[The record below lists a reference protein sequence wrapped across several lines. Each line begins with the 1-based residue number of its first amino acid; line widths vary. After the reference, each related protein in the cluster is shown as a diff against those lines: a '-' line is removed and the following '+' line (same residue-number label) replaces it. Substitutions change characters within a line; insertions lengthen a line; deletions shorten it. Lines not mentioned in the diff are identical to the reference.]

1 MQIHEARCP
10 MSAMNDI
17 QGTTP
22 PGDTPPPH
30 PWRQRLGLLLGPA
43 LFLLM
48 LWADP
53 PGEMALPAWQVA
65 ALTLLMAVWW
75 VTEAV
80 PIPVTALLP
89 VALLP
94 LLGVVDI
101 NEAAAPYA
109 NPLIFLFLG
118 GFVIAL
124 GLQRWNLHRRIAL
137 LILGAAGQRL
147 DQLVGGFMAATAGLS
162 MWVSNTATAALML
175 PIGISVLVLLEDQG
189 VTEAEGRNFSLA
201 LLLGIAF
208 AANIGGMATLI
219 GTPPNAL
226 LAGYLSDH
234 HGISIGFVQWM
245 AVGLPVALTLL
256 VACWWVLC
264 RLAFPLSHRHIAG
277 IDTLIRQQHES
288 LGPISGPE
296 RRVAVVFTAVALAW
310 LTRPLLDT
318 LIPGL
323 SLTDPGI
330 AILGALALFLIPA
343 GGGRGENLL
352 DWDAT
357 RQLPWG
363 VLVLVGGGL
372 SLGAAIGSSGLSEV
386 VATALGGLSGW
397 PVWIVV
403 SMVALTAMLLSHVTS
418 NTATAATLLPL
429 AAALAVTLGEHAL
442 LLTVPVALAASC
454 AFMLPVATP
463 PNAIVFGSGRISVP
477 DMVHAG
483 WRLSLLAL
491 VVVTGAVL
499 VLVERVLG

>member
-1 MQIHEARCP
+1 
-10 MSAMNDI
+10 MSDASS
-17 QGTTP
+17 
-22 PGDTPPPH
+22 TPPPAETPPPP
-30 PWRQRLGLLLGPA
+30 PWRQRLGLVLGPA
-43 LFLLM
+43 LVVIM
-48 LWADP
+48 IWTGP
-53 PGEMALPAWQVA
+53 PGEVPLPAWQVA
-65 ALTLLMAVWW
+65 GLTVLMATWW

-94 LLGVVDI
+94 LLGVSDI
-101 NEAAAPYA
+101 AEAAAPYA

-124 GLQRWNLHRRIAL
+124 GLQRWNLHKRIAL
-137 LILGAAGQRL
+137 WILGATGQRL

-189 VTEAEGRNFSLA
+189 ITEAEGRNFAVA

-226 LAGYLSDH
+226 LAGYLNDH
-234 HGISIGFVQWM
+234 HDMNIGFVQWI
-245 AVGLPVALTLL
+245 AVGLPVSLL
-256 VACWWVLC
+256 LLGICWWVLC
-264 RLAFPLSHRHIAG
+264 RWAFPLARRRVDG
-277 IDTLIRQQHES
+277 IDSLIRHQHEA
-288 LGPISGPE
+288 LGPVSGPE
-296 RRVAVVFTAVALAW
+296 RRVAVVFAAVALAW
-310 LTRPLLDT
+310 LTRPLLDKA
-318 LIPGL
+318 IPGL

-343 GGGRGENLL
+343 GGGRRTNLL
-352 DWDAT
+352 DWEAT
-357 RQLPWG
+357 QHLPWG

-372 SLGAAIGSSGLSEV
+372 SLGTAIGSSGLSDT
-386 VATALGGLSGW
+386 VAVALGGLAGF
-397 PVWIVV
+397 PVAIVV
-403 SMVALTAMLLSHVTS
+403 LMVALSAMLLSHVTS

-429 AAALAVTLGEHAL
+429 AAALALTLGQHPV

-463 PNAIVFGSGRISVP
+463 PNAIVFGSGRITVP

-483 WRLSLLAL
+483 WRLSLLSL
-491 VVVTGAVL
+491 VVVTVAVL
-499 VLVERVLG
+499 VLAEWILV

>member
-1 MQIHEARCP
+1 ML
-10 MSAMNDI
+10 
-17 QGTTP
+17 
-22 PGDTPPPH
+22 
-30 PWRQRLGLLLGPA
+30 WVGPA
-43 LFLLM
+43 
-48 LWADP
+48 
-53 PGEMALPAWQVA
+53 GEMALPAWQVA
-65 ALTLLMAVWW
+65 ALTLLMAIWW

-89 VALLP
+89 VGLLP
-94 LLGVVDI
+94 LMGVVDI

-137 LILGAAGQRL
+137 VILDAAGQRL
-147 DQLVGGFMAATAGLS
+147 DQLVGGFMVATAGLS

-175 PIGISVLVLLEDQG
+175 PIGISVLLLLEDQG
-189 VTEAEGRNFSLA
+189 VTESEGRNFSLA

-208 AANIGGMATLI
+208 GANIGGMATLI

-234 HGISIGFVQWM
+234 HGLGIGFVQWM
-245 AVGLPVALTLL
+245 AVGLPVALILL
-256 VACWWVLC
+256 AACWWVLC
-264 RLAFPLSHRHIAG
+264 RLAFSLSRRRIEG
-277 IDTLIRQQHES
+277 IDTLIRQQHEA
-288 LGPISGPE
+288 LGPVSGPE
-296 RRVAVVFTAVALAW
+296 RRVALVFAAVAFAW

-372 SLGAAIGSSGLSEV
+372 SLGAAIGTSGLSGD
-386 VATALGGLSGW
+386 VATALGVLAGL

-403 SMVALTAMLLSHVTS
+403 VMVALTAMLLSHVTS

-429 AAALAVTLGEHAL
+429 AAALAVSFGEDPL

-463 PNAIVFGSGRISVP
+463 PNAIVFGSGRINVP
-477 DMVHAG
+477 DMVRAG

-491 VVVTGAVL
+491 VVVTVAVL
-499 VLVERVLG
+499 VLVEWVLG